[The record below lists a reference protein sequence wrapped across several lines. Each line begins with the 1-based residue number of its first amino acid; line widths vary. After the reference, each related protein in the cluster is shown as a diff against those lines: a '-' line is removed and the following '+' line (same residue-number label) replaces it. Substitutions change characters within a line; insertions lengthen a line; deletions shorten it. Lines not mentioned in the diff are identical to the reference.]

1 MRTVKIPPRVVGTGL
16 RPARDAS
23 SARISPEMHMPKYCA
38 RPRAGV
44 LSPLPKRL
52 NIAK

>member
-1 MRTVKIPPRVVGTGL
+1 MRAAKIPPRVVGTGL

-38 RPRAGV
+38 GPGLRSIIPA
-44 LSPLPKRL
+44 SQS
-52 NIAK
+52 A